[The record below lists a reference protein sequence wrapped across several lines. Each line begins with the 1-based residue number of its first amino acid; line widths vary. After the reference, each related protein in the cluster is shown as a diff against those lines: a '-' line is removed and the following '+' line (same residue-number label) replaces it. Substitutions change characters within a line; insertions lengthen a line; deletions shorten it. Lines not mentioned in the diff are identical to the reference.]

1 MVKMRV
7 VGVIFD
13 HNLSSAMIVLLD
25 PQLERALPIWIGPV
39 EGDAIVKGLQRA
51 NMPRP
56 MTHDLMKKILDE
68 FQVEVIKVVIT
79 GFKDDTFYAAIHL
92 TVEGK
97 EMAIDSRP
105 SDAISLAVRGKA
117 PIYCAEKVLE
127 TSAALKF
134 DDIDES
140 ADLNG
145 WLKNLKPH
153 DFGEYTM

>member
-7 VGVIFD
+7 LGVIFD
-13 HNLSSAMIVLLD
+13 HNLNSAMIVLLD
-25 PQLERALPIWIGPV
+25 PKLERALPIWIGPV
-39 EGDAIVKGLQRA
+39 EGDAIAMGMQKA
-51 NMPRP
+51 STPRP
-56 MTHDLMKKILDE
+56 MTHDLLKKILDE
-68 FQVEVIKVVIT
+68 FQVEVVKVVIT

-105 SDAISLAVRGKA
+105 SDAIALAVRGKA

-127 TSAALKF
+127 ASADLEF

-153 DFGEYTM
+153 DFGKYRM